1 MSRRYGST
9 GRVLCK
15 KTRQAARETHIS
27 LAQGHDSLIIL
38 EGSWVVV
45 SCKRGY
51 KSPSM
56 GKLPMNLP
64 VGPGKQGCKYLNWGG
79 KSEGLGFRV

>member
-1 MSRRYGST
+1 MGPLAVS
-9 GRVLCK
+9 C
-15 KTRQAARETHIS
+15 ARKQDKQLVKTHIS

-38 EGSWVVV
+38 EGSWVVK